1 MVVKWRVA
9 SAFRIECLWATN
21 LLGYDLEKIKEF
33 QESLQRK
40 EIGNN
45 SIPQRI
51 YRWLFRWSC
60 ELLEIFQWLTAE
72 QSSELNDSDK
82 EKVSEELADITYY
95 LLRIADITGID
106 LEDAVWKKM
115 KKNADKYPVEKAKG
129 NAKKYTEL

>member
-1 MVVKWRVA
+1 MG
-9 SAFRIECLWATN
+9 N
-21 LLGYDLEKIKEF
+21 LIYQVMDLEKIKEF
-33 QESLQRK
+33 QREFAK
-40 EIGNN
+40 ERDWEQFHTPKNL
-45 SIPQRI
+45 SMA
-51 YRWLFRWSC
+51 LSVEAS

-72 QSSELNDSDK
+72 QSSELKDSDK